1 MNISDKHLSTVLGS
15 YAANPFLYKVHQRQM
30 SVPMDS
36 VIIRGRYR
44 LNEAFQGGIMV
55 VTNLFVV
62 RNISM
67 VSNLYKR
74 NGVTL
79 QSMD

>member
-44 LNEAFQGGIMV
+44 LNEAFQEGDYGSNEFVCGTQHIDGI
-55 VTNLFVV
+55 
-62 RNISM
+62 
-67 VSNLYKR
+67 
-74 NGVTL
+74 
-79 QSMD
+79 